1 MGRNPVK
8 WIKLFVNKNL
18 FYRQQENCCSLTLS
32 TTNWRKLCLS
42 TSKKSIWSIISF
54 LRYFNLKNPATW
66 LAESILAH
74 NLRTRIL
81 ADKVLA
87 VKNKWQNDLPVFLQ
101 IPIDTSFSCK
111 DRQAWIYMTLPTRA
125 RAPKGLKWQFWI
137 FRINSYYV
145 QNVWI

>member
-8 WIKLFVNKNL
+8 GIKLFVNKKL
-18 FYRQQENCCSLTLS
+18 ALS
-32 TTNWRKLCLS
+32 TAGNLLLTDTVHYKLKETMLIY
-42 TSKKSIWSIISF
+42 KQKINLIHPF

-66 LAESILAH
+66 LTESILAH
-74 NLRTRIL
+74 NLRRRIL

-101 IPIDTSFSCK
+101 ISIDTSFSCK

-137 FRINSYYV
+137 LRINSYCV
-145 QNVWI
+145 QNVWK